1 MKKTIIKVLSAV
13 LSLLFIIGCFG
24 VYHFYGDEIVE
35 TINGWLQIDNEQQ
48 NTNYNKLQSLIVQ
61 MDSNNSEIVELEKK
75 IEENQLLIEEKL
87 LIADAENL
95 TEIEKLKALNE
106 VFKNRVIELES
117 KNKELETSI
126 EELKNQMA
134 ISQTELEKLH
144 AQISNSG
151 VELIVSNFTGTVDY
165 YSLPDEKNF
174 SDYSVLYFI
183 AMRFDTEKYVSMAI
197 PYEVFRMG
205 YMFEFAL
212 SSADEDRYLQF
223 SYVNDTSYFIGSNE
237 WVEFRYIYGLKRMDK

>member
-1 MKKTIIKVLSAV
+1 MKKTIIKVISAV
-13 LSLLFIIGCFG
+13 LSLLFIVGCFG

-95 TEIEKLKALNE
+95 AEIEKLKAVNE

-144 AQISNSG
+144 VQISNSG
-151 VELIVSNFTGTVDY
+151 VELIVSNSTNTVDN
-165 YSLPDEKNF
+165 YSLPDGKNF

-183 AMRFDTEKYVSMAI
+183 AMRIDDERCSSMAI
-197 PYEVFRMG
+197 PYDVFRMG
-205 YMFEFAL
+205 YTFEISMNRGNI
-212 SSADEDRYLQF
+212 SSYLRF
-223 SYVNDTSYFIGSNE
+223 SYVNDTSYFISSSY
-237 WVEFRYIYGLKRMDK
+237 VVSLKFIYGLKRMDK